1 MKSLTLSCLMC
12 ALNLIFA
19 QELLRKAKNFLE
31 VADTSNS
38 CSKSQ
43 KLPKCYR
50 TQSGQAY
57 L

>member
-12 ALNLIFA
+12 ALNLVFA
-19 QELLRKAKNFLE
+19 QKLLRKAKLLE
-31 VADTSNS
+31 VAITSKS

-43 KLPKCYR
+43 KLPKRCR

-57 L
+57 SE